1 MEEIIWYCTEDGC
14 IFPNE
19 KEARK
24 GLQAWYKATGGP
36 VDEDE
41 FEETFETYYKPVT
54 FLQYNKDALG
64 SKDGYFS

>member
-1 MEEIIWYCTEDGC
+1 MEETIWYCTEDGC

-19 KEARK
+19 EEARN
-24 GLQAWYKATGGP
+24 GLRAWQKANEDV

-41 FEETFETYYKPVT
+41 FEATFRACYKPIT
-54 FLQYNKDALG
+54 FLQYNKEALS